1 MGIFKS
7 SKTIPTV
14 VPDLAPIAETVMQHF
29 RSQGYEVA
37 GGRTILQGW
46 DISLH
51 KGGMF
56 QAVIGTKTALKIRIE
71 TVGANTEIEA
81 GIGIF
86 GEQAIPTA
94 ISMLVFWPVLV
105 TQLWGIVKQAK
116 LDEEAIAVTEQAIA
130 TLAASKTTESGGGRF
145 CHACG
150 HPLTEGAKFCP
161 ECGEKQ

>member
-7 SKTIPTV
+7 SKTIPIV

-29 RSQGYEVA
+29 RDQGYEVA
-37 GGRTILQGW
+37 GNRTILQGW

-56 QAVIGTKTALKIRIE
+56 QAIIGTKTALKIRIE
-71 TVGANTEIEA
+71 PVGSNTEIEA

-105 TQLWGIVKQAK
+105 TQIWGVVKQAK
-116 LDEEAIAVTEQAIA
+116 LDEEAISVAEHAITSSAAKPTQATA
-130 TLAASKTTESGGGRF
+130 GHF

-150 HPLTEGAKFCP
+150 HALAPGAKFCS